1 MSKAPC
7 LRVPKALGEK
17 AISLAR
23 KLRLFD
29 RELKVQLIEDYL
41 HIPLISSPSP
51 AQIKELK
58 NALSEA
64 IVSTYA
70 FPKRIKPSLKI
81 IDALSDKLPPHLLAS
96 LPRSID
102 FIGEIAVVEVPPEL
116 EGHKK
121 ILGEAILATNKR
133 SHTVLAKSS
142 AVKGVYRVRKFEV
155 IAGEGK
161 TETIHK
167 EYGCRFLLDIKE
179 VYFSPRLSYER
190 WRISKLVQPDEV
202 VVNMFAGVGCFSVMI
217 AKHAKP
223 AKVYSVDINPA
234 AMRYMKENLRLNK
247 VEDIVVPIMGDASQ
261 IIRGQLRGVADR
273 VIMQLPGRAY
283 EFLDVAALALKPHGG
298 ILHYY
303 GFIDENKIAAE
314 RVRVLKRLKELGYR
328 GEIMFERIIF
338 PVAPRRYEIVFDI
351 NVTRT

>member
-17 AISLAR
+17 AIGLAR

-29 RELKVQLIEDYL
+29 KELKVQLAGDRL
-41 HIPLISSPSP
+41 HIPLIGSPSP

-58 NALSEA
+58 DALPEA
-64 IVSTYA
+64 EVSIYA
-70 FPKRIKPSLKI
+70 FPKRVKRPLRI
-81 IDALSDKLPPHLLAS
+81 IDVLADKLPPHLLAS
-96 LPRSID
+96 LPRSMD

-133 SHTVLAKSS
+133 LHTVLAKSS
-142 AVKGVYRVRKFEV
+142 AVEGVYRVRKFEV
-155 IAGEGK
+155 VAGEGK

-167 EYGCRFLLDIKE
+167 EYGCRFLLDVKE

-190 WRISKLVQPDEV
+190 WRISKLVRPDEV

-223 AKVYSVDINPA
+223 AKVYSIDINPV
-234 AMRYMKENLRLNK
+234 AMPYMKENLRLNK
-247 VEDIVVPIMGDASQ
+247 VENIVVPILGDASQ

-273 VIMQLPGRAY
+273 VVMQLPGRAY
-283 EFLDVAALALKPHGG
+283 EFLDVAALALKSRGG

-303 GFIDENKIAAE
+303 SFIDENKIAVE
-314 RVRVLKRLKELGYR
+314 RVRVLKRLKELEYK
-328 GEIMFERIIF
+328 GEIMFKRIIF
-338 PVAPRRYEIVFDI
+338 PIAPRRYEIVFDI
-351 NVTRT
+351 NVTRA